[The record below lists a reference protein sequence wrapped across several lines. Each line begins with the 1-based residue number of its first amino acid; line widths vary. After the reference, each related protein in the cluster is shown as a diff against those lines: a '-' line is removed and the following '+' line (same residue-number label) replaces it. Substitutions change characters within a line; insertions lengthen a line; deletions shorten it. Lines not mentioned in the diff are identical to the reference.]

1 MSPSINKADVMP
13 VISDLIKNSSL
24 NDIEIADRAG
34 VSRQMVFKWRKG
46 KVGSI
51 RKSNLV
57 SLADALNY
65 KIEFDDDLIS
75 LDKLTLEL
83 EEGTEDMSI
92 LAQDLIKQKDRHID
106 LLEKTLARAEL
117 TIDEQS
123 TAILKLDE
131 SIKLLADK
139 PDINLDN
146 TRMQFIV
153 DMHTQSFVNCTQLY
167 SDLYDVDAFEV
178 IKNYTWSD
186 VVHTDD
192 LWRFDHFPYEDSI
205 EREKRAKTWKLKGSN
220 GEAIYIETVAISLD
234 KEGRYKKVDAKLSTK
249 EKHAVCDK
257 YYKSIP
263 IPLKN

>member
-1 MSPSINKADVMP
+1 MSPPINKADVMP

-205 EREKRAKTWKLKGSN
+205 EREKRAKTWSN
-220 GEAIYIETVAISLD
+220 GKVIYIESVSISLD